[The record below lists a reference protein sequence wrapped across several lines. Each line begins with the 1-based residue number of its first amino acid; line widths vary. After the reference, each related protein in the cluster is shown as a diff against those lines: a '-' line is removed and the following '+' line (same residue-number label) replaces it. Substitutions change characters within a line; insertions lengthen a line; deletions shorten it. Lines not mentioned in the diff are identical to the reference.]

1 MSFASFCE
9 KRLYYHELA
18 RLLSNLAKM
27 NIDFLDAYLRHWEDA
42 EALFGSERWANADH
56 LYGLAAECGLKR
68 LMIAF
73 GMPVTTDG
81 DPQHRNDRVHADQ
94 VWIRYETYR
103 SGHGSGSGYAL
114 PSPNP
119 FNNWHVSQ
127 RYAAQT
133 NFTQS
138 HVNAHR
144 TGADL
149 VRKLIQQAQRDGL
162 I

>member
-1 MSFASFCE
+1 M
-9 KRLYYHELA
+9 
-18 RLLSNLAKM
+18 
-27 NIDFLDAYLRHWEDA
+27 
-42 EALFGSERWANADH
+42 LFGSERWANADH

-73 GMPVTTDG
+73 GMLVTTSG

-127 RYAAQT
+127 RYVAQT
-133 NFTQS
+133 NFTQN